1 MLFRRGRH
9 RYRLNTETLYLY
21 CHCPAQQFDSQDKP
35 GKFLGANQ
43 NPTDT
48 VERALADPHTVPSL
62 QVWVRGESVRARN
75 GSPDGLNF
83 AVGY

>member
-21 CHCPAQQFDSQDKP
+21 SHCPAQQFDRQDKP
-35 GKFLGANQ
+35 GEFLGANQ

-48 VERALADPHTVPSL
+48 GEWALADPHPVPSL
-62 QVWVRGESVRARN
+62 QVWVRGDRVRARY
-75 GSPDGLNF
+75 G
-83 AVGY
+83 